1 MRFHET
7 PLPGVWLIEPE
18 PIEDERGFFA
28 RVFDADEFAPRDLHT
43 FWPECSI
50 SFNRK
55 AGTLRGMHWQD
66 EPFAEVK
73 LVRCTSGA
81 IYDVALDLRPDSSTF
96 KNSFAVELSAE
107 NRQMLYIPQGCAHGF
122 QTLQDNSEVFYQIS
136 TFYHAPSARGV
147 RFDDP
152 AFSLKWPL
160 PVSAISERDQRFLTW
175 EERPKY

>member
-1 MRFHET
+1 MKFSET
-7 PLPGVWLIEPE
+7 PLSGVWLIEPE
-18 PIEDERGFFA
+18 RIEDERGFFA
-28 RVFDADEFAPRDLHT
+28 RVFDADEFAPRDMHT
-43 FWPECSI
+43 FWAQCSI
-50 SFNRK
+50 SFNHK

-73 LVRCTSGA
+73 LVRCTRGA
-81 IYDVALDLRPDSSTF
+81 IYDVALDLRPNSPTF
-96 KNSFAVELSAE
+96 KQSFAVELSAE

-152 AFSLKWPL
+152 AFSIKWPL
-160 PVSAISERDQRFLTW
+160 PVSVIAEKDRMF
-175 EERPKY
+175 P

>member
-1 MRFHET
+1 MKFHET
-7 PLPGVWLIEPE
+7 PLSGVWLIEPE
-18 PIEDERGFFA
+18 RIEDERGFFA

-43 FWPECSI
+43 FWPECSV

-81 IYDVALDLRPDSSTF
+81 IYDVALDLRPNSLTF
-96 KNSFAVELSAE
+96 KQSFAVELSAD
-107 NRQMLYIPQGCAHGF
+107 NYRMLYIPQGFAHGF

-136 TFYHAPSARGV
+136 TFYYAPSARGV

-152 AFSLKWPL
+152 AFCIKWPL
-160 PVSAISERDQRFLTW
+160 PVSVIAEKDRAFPLF
-175 EERPKY
+175 EVPK